1 MAASPIAATD
11 LLATYRSAAA
21 EREALG
27 VPPLPLSAPQAQALT
42 ELLQQPP
49 AGEEAFLLDLLIER
63 IPPGVDEAAYVKAGW
78 LSAVAQ
84 GLATSPLLDPIAATR
99 LLATMIGGYNVGAL
113 ITLLGHADAAIAAEA
128 ATGLSRTLLVYDAFN
143 DVLELAET
151 NPWAKQ
157 VVETDQEPELDA

>member
-84 GLATSPLLDPIAATR
+84 GLATSPLLDPRRSSFSLVAKVALAPTCSARASASAA
-99 LLATMIGGYNVGAL
+99 L
-113 ITLLGHADAAIAAEA
+113 
-128 ATGLSRTLLVYDAFN
+128 
-143 DVLELAET
+143 
-151 NPWAKQ
+151 
-157 VVETDQEPELDA
+157 